1 MNRRHF
7 LASSMSAAAASA
19 FTSLKAASNGKLAIG
34 MDHFSVRGTGW
45 KAPQII
51 EYAASLKLD
60 ALFLSELGPFES
72 FDDDYLKKLRAQID
86 AAGLKIYVGGRS
98 ICKTS
103 SMWEGKYG
111 TPDELMALIIK
122 TAKALGSPVA
132 RCVLGNAKDR
142 TTDGGIEKHQEECI
156 KVFKAAKSRCEAEG
170 IKISIENHAGD
181 QQSEELRNLIEAAGK
196 DFVGANI
203 DPGNAMWTLEDPM
216 HNLEVLG
223 PYVNCSS
230 VRDSMIWETPEGAK
244 VQWTAIGEGLVD
256 FAAYAKRFAELAPG
270 VALMVESIS
279 GFAKPFPFLK
289 DEFWKPYSK
298 APAASFAG
306 WLALMKRG
314 HEIPSFKAKDK
325 DEEAAYQKGEVER
338 SVKWLREHVQV

>member
-7 LASSMSAAAASA
+7 LQSTLTAAAASA
-19 FTSLKAASNGKLAIG
+19 LPQVRAATGRPAVG
-34 MDHFSVRGTGW
+34 MDHFAVRGTGW

-60 ALFLSELGPFES
+60 AVFLSELGPFES
-72 FDDDYLKKLRAQID
+72 FEDDYLKKLRAQID
-86 AAGLKIYVGGRS
+86 AAGLKVYVGGRS
-98 ICKTS
+98 VCKTS
-103 SMWEGKYG
+103 NVWEDKYG

-122 TAKALGSPVA
+122 IAKALGSPVA
-132 RCVLGNAKDR
+132 RCVLGNSKDR
-142 TTDGGIEKHQEECI
+142 ITDGGIERHQEEVI

-170 IKISIENHAGD
+170 LKISIENHSGD

-196 DFVGANI
+196 DYVGANI
-203 DPGNAMWTLEDPM
+203 DPGNAVWALEDPM

-230 VRDSMIWETPEGAK
+230 VRDSMIWETPEGAM

-256 FAAYAKRFAELAPG
+256 FAAYSKRFAQLAPG
-270 VALMVESIS
+270 VPLMIETIS
-279 GFAKPFPFLK
+279 GFARPFPFLK
-289 DEFWKPYSK
+289 EEFWKPYSK

-306 WLALMKRG
+306 WLAMMKKG
-314 HEIPSFKAKDK
+314 HAIDPFKAPNK
-325 DEEAAYQKGEVER
+325 EAEVAYQKGELER
-338 SVKWLREHVQV
+338 SVKWLRDHA